1 MNTFI
6 LQAIISLA
14 VAGPL
19 GVLVIRLLFKKSI
32 LARILT
38 LWLYSLLFLA
48 VNIRVSSGLPDIYP
62 YYISMPVVIIV
73 IFLFAYSV
81 YRMIKLPF
89 SYAVNDLKKVAD
101 GDLTITI
108 DKSSLKMNNELGE
121 ISRSLQKMQKNYSDI
136 IKGINDSFVILTNM
150 GEQIKQA
157 AGEMAQSAALQAS
170 NLEEVSSSM
179 EEMVGIIQ
187 NTTDHS
193 YESKNIA
200 LLTNDRI
207 KQGSKATLSAL
218 NYLNEITERIKIIN
232 DIVYQTNIL
241 ALNAGVEAA
250 RAGEFGRG
258 FSVVAREVRNLSN
271 QSKDAAV
278 IIEQISKDSVDQ
290 SSSAIA
296 LLNQIVIDME
306 KTLQLVDL
314 INRATNEQ
322 NAGVTQINN
331 AIQDMNIST
340 QRNASTSEEMA
351 NSSIMLTDEAHKLK
365 KLIGFFKTNL
375 SQ

>member
-1 MNTFI
+1 MNKLV

-14 VAGPL
+14 IAGPL
-19 GVLVIRLLFKKSI
+19 GAFVIRLMFKNSM
-32 LARILT
+32 LSRILI
-38 LWLYSLLFLA
+38 LWLFSLLFLA
-48 VNIRVSSGLPDIYP
+48 VNIRISNGLPDVYP
-62 YYISMPVVIIV
+62 YHISMPVAIVVIL
-73 IFLFAYSV
+73 FLAYSV
-81 YRMIKLPF
+81 FRMIKMPL
-89 SYAVNDLKKVAD
+89 SYAIRDLKKVAD
-101 GDLTITI
+101 GDLTLTI
-108 DKSSLKMNNELGE
+108 NNRFLKMNDEMGE
-121 ISRSLQKMQKNYSDI
+121 IARSLHKMQSNYHEI
-136 IKGINDSFVILTNM
+136 IDGINESFVNLTNM

-193 YESKNIA
+193 DESKNIA
-200 LLTNDRI
+200 MLTNERV
-207 KQGSKATLSAL
+207 KQGSEATLKAL

-241 ALNAGVEAA
+241 SLNAGVEAA
-250 RAGEFGRG
+250 RAGEFGKG

-278 IIEQISKDSVDQ
+278 VIEKISKDTVDQ
-290 SSSAIA
+290 SNSAIA
-296 LLNQIVIDME
+296 LLDEIVPDME

-314 INRATNEQ
+314 INRATIEQ

-331 AIQDMNIST
+331 AIQDMNIAT

-351 NSSIMLTDEAHKLK
+351 NSSTILTDEAYKLK
-365 KLIGFFKTNL
+365 KMIGFFKTHSTN
-375 SQ
+375 